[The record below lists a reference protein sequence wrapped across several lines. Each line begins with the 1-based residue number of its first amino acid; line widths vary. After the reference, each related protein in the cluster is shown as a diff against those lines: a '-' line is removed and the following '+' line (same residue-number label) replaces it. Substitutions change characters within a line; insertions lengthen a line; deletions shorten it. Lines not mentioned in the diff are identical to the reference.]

1 MTNEPIEPL
10 FVRKAELA
18 RLLGVSL
25 RTVDD
30 WLARRLIPYVA
41 VSSRLHLFN
50 VQEVEEALRKQFGVE
65 AAGR

>member
-1 MTNEPIEPL
+1 MTTEPIEPL
-10 FVRKAELA
+10 FVRKPELA
-18 RLLGVSL
+18 RLLNVSL
-25 RTVDD
+25 RTVDE

-65 AAGR
+65 AAER

>member
-18 RLLGVSL
+18 RLLGVST
-25 RTVDD
+25 RTVDE

-41 VSSRLHLFN
+41 VSPRLHLFN

-65 AAGR
+65 AAER

>member
-1 MTNEPIEPL
+1 MTNEAIEPL

-50 VQEVEEALRKQFGVE
+50 VHEVEEALRKQFGVE
-65 AAGR
+65 AAER

>member
-1 MTNEPIEPL
+1 MTNEPIEPR

-18 RLLGVSL
+18 RVLGVSV
-25 RTVDD
+25 RTVDE

-65 AAGR
+65 AAER

>member
-1 MTNEPIEPL
+1 MTNEAIEPR

-18 RLLGVSL
+18 RVLGVSL

-65 AAGR
+65 AADR

>member
-1 MTNEPIEPL
+1 MTNEAIEPR

-18 RLLGVSL
+18 PLLGVSV

>member
-1 MTNEPIEPL
+1 MTNEAIEPR

-25 RTVDD
+25 RTVDN
-30 WLARRLIPYVA
+30 WLALRTIPYVA
-41 VSSRLHLFN
+41 VSPRLHLFN

-65 AAGR
+65 AAER